1 MTDSNWFEV
10 SDTQNLISPALL
22 VYPDRIEHNIAEMK
36 SLIGDMGRL
45 RPHVKT
51 HKTAEIV
58 HLQLRAGI
66 RNFKCATIAEAEM
79 LGHCGADS
87 ILLAMPLV
95 GANIPRFISLMQRF
109 PESHFST
116 LVDNADSLKEISA
129 IALEKNV
136 HVKLWMDL
144 NVGMN
149 RTGIPPNERAVALFR
164 EIEANPLLEA
174 MGFHV
179 YDGHIRETDFA
190 RQKEVVDN
198 SFAAVSQLKETIEQ
212 EGITVNKIVAGG
224 SPSFP
229 VHAQRADV
237 DVAPGT
243 TLLWD
248 ARYGELFPYMNFLPA
263 AVLFT
268 RIISKPAPNI
278 ICFDIGHKSIAPEM
292 DFPRVRFL
300 DLPDSEQIGQ
310 SEEHL
315 VVKVADSSGY
325 RVGQGFY
332 ALPMHVCPT
341 VAKYETL
348 QVVQDGRIVDQWNVA
363 ARNQKITI

>member
-1 MTDSNWFEV
+1 MPDLNWFEV
-10 SDTQNLISPALL
+10 SDTATLISPSLL
-22 VYPDRIEHNIAEMK
+22 VYPDRIEKNIAEMK
-36 SLIGDMGRL
+36 SVVGDVSRL
-45 RPHVKT
+45 RPHIKT
-51 HKTAEIV
+51 HKTAEIIQ
-58 HLQLRAGI
+58 LQLQEGI
-66 RNFKCATIAEAEM
+66 RKFKCATIAEAEL
-79 LGHCGADS
+79 LGSCGADE

-95 GANIPRFISLMQRF
+95 GANIPRFVALMRQF
-109 PESHFST
+109 PESRFST
-116 LVDNADSLKEISA
+116 LVDNPKTLKELSA
-129 IALEKNV
+129 AAQQSDV
-136 HVKLWMDL
+136 RFQLWMDI

-149 RTGIPPNERAVALFR
+149 RTGIVPDEKAVALFR
-164 EIEANPLLEA
+164 EIAEHPQLEA

-179 YDGHIRETDFA
+179 YDGHIRETDFN

-198 SFAAVSQLKETIEQ
+198 AYTSVTRLKETIEQ
-212 EGITVNKIVAGG
+212 QGIIVKQIIAGG

-229 VHAQRADV
+229 VHALRENV

-248 ARYGELFPYMNFLPA
+248 ARYGELFPHMNFQHA
-263 AVLFT
+263 AILFT

-292 DFPRVRFL
+292 SFPRVQFL
-300 DLPDSEQIGQ
+300 NLPNSEQIGQ

-315 VVKVADSSGY
+315 VVKVTDDSSY
-325 RVGQGFY
+325 EVGQGFY
-332 ALPMHVCPT
+332 AVPMHVCPT

-348 QVVQDGRIVDQWNVA
+348 QVVKDGSVIDQWQVA

>member
-1 MTDSNWFEV
+1 MPDVNWFEV
-10 SDTQNLISPALL
+10 SDTSHLISPSLL
-22 VYPDRIEHNIAEMK
+22 VYPDRIEQNIAEMK
-36 SLIGDMGRL
+36 SVVGDVDRL
-45 RPHVKT
+45 RPHIKT
-51 HKTAEIV
+51 HKTAEIIQ
-58 HLQLRAGI
+58 LQLHAGI
-66 RNFKCATIAEAEM
+66 RKFKCATIAEAEL
-79 LGHCGADS
+79 LGGCGADE

-95 GANIPRFISLMQRF
+95 GANILRFVALIERF
-109 PESHFST
+109 PESNFST
-116 LVDNADSLKEISA
+116 LVDNSGTLKEIA
-129 IALEKNV
+129 TIAQQKNIRC
-136 HVKLWMDL
+136 KLWMDI

-149 RTGIPPNERAVALFR
+149 RTGIVPDETAEALFS
-164 EIEANPLLEA
+164 EIAEHPQLEA

-179 YDGHIRETDFA
+179 YDGHIRETDFD
-190 RQKEVVDN
+190 RQKEVVDT
-198 SFAAVSQLKETIEQ
+198 AYVSVTRLKESLEQ
-212 EGITVNKIVAGG
+212 QGITVNAVVAGG

-229 VHAQRADV
+229 VHAQRVDV

-248 ARYGELFPYMNFLPA
+248 ARYGELFPYMNFQPA

-292 DFPRVRFL
+292 NFPRVQFL
-300 DLPDSEQIGQ
+300 NLPDSEQIGQ

-315 VVKVADSSGY
+315 VVKVADASNY
-325 RVGQGFY
+325 AVGQGFY

-341 VAKYETL
+341 VAKYTTL
-348 QVVQDGRIVDQWNVA
+348 QVVTDGRIIDQWEVA